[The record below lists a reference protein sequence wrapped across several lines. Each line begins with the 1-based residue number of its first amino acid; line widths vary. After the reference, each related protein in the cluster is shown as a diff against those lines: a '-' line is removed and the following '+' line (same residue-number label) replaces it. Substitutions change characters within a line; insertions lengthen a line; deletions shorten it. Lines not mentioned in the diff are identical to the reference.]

1 MNNKTIIKSYN
12 ELKNGQIKCK
22 NCGAT
27 DIFLNEKTG
36 LLKCNYCRNEFA
48 PEKINESNEDLR
60 KLQGSEF
67 GSGAQ
72 NIIADTN
79 DIVTFKCQGCGA
91 EVVIDTSES
100 TQTRCHW
107 CRSFLSVNQQVPNG
121 SVPDVVLPFSVK
133 KEEAETKIKEFV
145 NSRKFFANPKFKKE
159 FTINNIIGVY
169 FPYML
174 VDINAHARFSGNG
187 EHLVRRYT
195 VGSKNNR
202 KTYYDA
208 DLYHVER
215 DFDITVDDLSVESS
229 SDKLNTQSSTKTTNI
244 INSIMPFDTENCVT
258 WNANY
263 LRGYSSEKRDT
274 NINQLRTLV
283 ETQAKDISRIAI
295 NDTLKHYNRGVAWSD
310 EILNIK
316 GERWKAA
323 YLPVWL
329 YSYQEVKGN
338 KKLLHYVAVNART
351 KETMGSVPIN
361 IPKLLLVSAFV
372 EMLGVLFMFFVD
384 FDYDWLALSVGI
396 IFYLIMYAR
405 YRNADA
411 RHKYENDTKKQV
423 TNVKAVDNF
432 VEHRKRLRNSKMYGA
447 NNEKLY
453 GTKNVVSK
461 AQSLVNSV
469 NKNK

>member
-1 MNNKTIIKSYN
+1 MNNKTTIKLYN

-36 LLKCNYCRNEFA
+36 LLKCNYCRNEFV
-48 PEKINESNEDLR
+48 PERIDEVNEDLK
-60 KLQGSEF
+60 KLKGSEI

-72 NIIADTN
+72 NIVADTN
-79 DIVTFKCQGCGA
+79 DIITFKCQGCGA

-100 TQTRCHW
+100 TQARCHW

-133 KEEAETKIKEFV
+133 KEEAEAKIKEFV
-145 NSRKFFANPKFKKE
+145 TSRKFFAHPKFRKE
-159 FTINNIIGVY
+159 FTTNNIIGVY

-174 VDINAHARFSGNG
+174 IDINAHARFSGDG

-195 VGSKNNR
+195 VGSKDNK

-215 DFDITVDDLSVESS
+215 DFDITIDDLSVEAS

-244 INSIMPFDTENCVT
+244 INSIMPFDTENCVA

-274 NINQLRTLV
+274 NVNQLRTLV
-283 ETQAKDISRIAI
+283 ETQTKDISRIAI
-295 NDTLKHYNRGVAWSD
+295 NDTLKHYDRGVAWSD
-310 EILNIK
+310 ETLNIK
-316 GERWKAA
+316 GERWKSA

-338 KKLLHYVAVNART
+338 KKILHYVAVNART

-372 EMLGVLFMFFVD
+372 EMLGILFMFFVD
-384 FDYDWLALSVGI
+384 FDCEWLSLSVGI

-405 YRNADA
+405 YRNANE

-432 VEHRKRLRNSKMYGA
+432 ITHRKRLRNSMMQGA
-447 NNEKLY
+447 NNKKLY
-453 GTKNVVSK
+453 GAKNIVSSV
-461 AQSLVNSV
+461 QSFVDSV